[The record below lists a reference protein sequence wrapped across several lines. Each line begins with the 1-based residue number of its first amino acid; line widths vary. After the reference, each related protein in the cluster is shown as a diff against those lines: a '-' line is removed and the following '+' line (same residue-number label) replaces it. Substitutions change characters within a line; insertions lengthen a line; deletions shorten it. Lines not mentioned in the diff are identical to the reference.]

1 MYTLEQAMARRGSR
15 HRIRCY
21 VWGHVKYTKDIE
33 PVTALK
39 REAAELITRAR
50 ERATP
55 IVITQSGKTTAV
67 LVDVESYER
76 DRSAFMLLKL
86 MAQGE
91 RDYAEG
97 HTVSHADAA
106 KEFRRQ
112 LAELGDDE

>member
-1 MYTLEQAMARRGSR
+1 M
-15 HRIRCY
+15 
-21 VWGHVKYTKDIE
+21 KYTKDIE

-55 IVITQSGKTTAV
+55 IVITQSGKPTAV

-76 DRSAFMLLKL
+76 DRSAFLMLKL
-86 MAQGE
+86 LAQGE

-97 HTVSHADAA
+97 RTVSHADVR
-106 KEFRRQ
+106 KDVRQQ
-112 LAELGDDE
+112 LAALRENE

>member
-1 MYTLEQAMARRGSR
+1 M
-15 HRIRCY
+15 
-21 VWGHVKYTKDIE
+21 KYTKDIE

-55 IVITQSGKTTAV
+55 IVITQSGKPTAV

-76 DRSAFMLLKL
+76 DRSAFLLLKL
-86 MAQGE
+86 LAQGE

-97 HTVSHADAA
+97 RTVSHADVR
-106 KEFRRQ
+106 KEVRQQ
-112 LAELGDDE
+112 LAELWENE

>member
-1 MYTLEQAMARRGSR
+1 M
-15 HRIRCY
+15 
-21 VWGHVKYTKDIE
+21 KYTKDIE

-39 REAAELITRAR
+39 REASELITRAR

-55 IVITQSGKTTAV
+55 IVITQSGKPTAV

-76 DRSAFMLLKL
+76 DRSAFLLLKL

-97 HTVSHADAA
+97 RTASHAEATR
-106 KEFRRQ
+106 EFRRQ
-112 LAELGDDE
+112 LAGLRESE